1 MSHRLWKTIEIWRE
15 SPRTSASQLAQPSPS
30 LALRP
35 TRVYNVENVKACQKG
50 GMIVDI
56 KIYGHG
62 CDKCEKMYALVLEIL
77 AEHDLHAEV
86 EKVESLMEIY
96 KAGVMT
102 TPAMSIDGTVVYAAN
117 AVPGRGSL
125 EALLLQKSK

>member
-1 MSHRLWKTIEIWRE
+1 
-15 SPRTSASQLAQPSPS
+15 
-30 LALRP
+30 
-35 TRVYNVENVKACQKG
+35 VN
-50 GMIVDI
+50 I

-77 AEHDLHAEV
+77 AEYDLHAEV

-102 TPAMSIDGTVVYAAN
+102 TPAMSIDGKVVYAAN
-117 AVPGRGSL
+117 AVPGRSSL
-125 EALLLQKSK
+125 EALLLQEKK

>member
-1 MSHRLWKTIEIWRE
+1 MQGGGK
-15 SPRTSASQLAQPSPS
+15 S
-30 LALRP
+30 L
-35 TRVYNVENVKACQKG
+35 N
-50 GMIVDI
+50 I

-77 AEHDLHAEV
+77 AEQGIEAEV

-102 TPAMSIDGTVVYAAN
+102 TPAMSVNGKLVYAAN
-117 AVPGRGSL
+117 AVPSKNSL
-125 EALLLQKSK
+125 EALLHV